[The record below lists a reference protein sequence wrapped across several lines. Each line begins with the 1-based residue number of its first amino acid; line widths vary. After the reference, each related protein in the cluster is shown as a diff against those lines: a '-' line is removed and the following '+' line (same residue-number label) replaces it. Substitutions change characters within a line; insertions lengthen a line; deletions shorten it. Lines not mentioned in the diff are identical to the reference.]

1 MIKIETMLISAI
13 ELNEAIK
20 KGDKIHIIDVREPYE
35 YAGGN
40 IQSIHIPMGEIVERI
55 GDIPHEGK
63 IVIMCR
69 SGKRAEAVANL
80 LRADFGKENVFFLE
94 GGIESW
100 KLTVDPTVEVI

>member
-1 MIKIETMLISAI
+1 MLISAI
-13 ELNEAIK
+13 ELNEAII
-20 KGDKIHIIDVREPYE
+20 KGEDIHIIDVREPYE

-40 IQSIHIPMGEIVERI
+40 IQSIHIPMGEIIERI
-55 GDIPHEGK
+55 AEIPREGK
-63 IVIMCR
+63 TVIMCR

-80 LRADFGKENVFFLE
+80 LRADFGINNIWLLE